1 MRLFQKLN
9 DAIRGN
15 KSRTTVAKQ
24 ELSGQMFL
32 SPLCSTYEN
41 IFPQVR
47 PLIDAFKEVHPYGLG
62 RNGARLPLART
73 PELAILEDP
82 NEEMGWSEFMDLA
95 FAMWLTESELNIH
108 VWMSQRGRVYGY
120 TILPAGSRVSLGNGD
135 YYFQSLSSDGGTEQI
150 PKEEVMTLRYS
161 RNPRDIQKG
170 VSPAQT
176 VFVQT
181 QIADLMYQ
189 YQRAYLENGAVPAY
203 ITIIRA
209 STKEKFE
216 EAKRDFERSFKGA
229 NNKGK
234 TAFLWR
240 QFLDD
245 GSEKDQV
252 EVKTIQPNN
261 STLAIKEIMSIVKD
275 DFNKAFGVSEFI
287 LGNDSSAK
295 YDNAELSQ
303 QQFMLHRVK
312 PALSSFWSQF
322 QHELERV
329 RGGGLG
335 YAIGYDLHIEELTD
349 RLKVKAEIAQKNVEN
364 LTSLI
369 NAGSTARAAVMALG
383 LSEEW
388 LDVAYGL
395 YSEKQSRASLS
406 TPSVDSNLLNKV
418 LDALDGKSRHL
429 SDISEPTS
437 DIATSI
443 DGGNIGQNLDNQG
456 WIGATTEPLAITSLL
471 NDELKTQLYDGE
483 LNTETTNI
491 PAQENPHFTVFYG
504 LTREGMETHDIDLS
518 EILEENL
525 PSEVVVDKIDIF
537 DNNDNYKIIV
547 AKLKKTDELQ
557 RLHNEF
563 LALDHYPQEFSEY
576 TPHITL
582 CYIKKDAIAEDF
594 IRSFCSYVGKVIKT
608 TGFQIDNPWR
618 KNIDHF
624 HRSHICHHTHDAK
637 DDVFPNFT
645 AEETTEKAIYEEL
658 EKVLQSTIAEVLGEG
673 AVLSEEDMEK
683 LKEVIIAQLI
693 EQADAGADDAAM
705 QIQGFVLGTTAK
717 EIAGILENGGYHVS
731 EDFTEKLAQRTE
743 DIISNLSEDAKTVAR
758 EVLNAKKKE
767 GLTVQQIAKELAD
780 IMPKARAE
788 LIARNETV
796 YAFRAGSFENT
807 KHIADKYNLEIRK
820 TWRCHEDDRTCEI
833 CRSMNGQT
841 VGLDSAFTDSVEGK
855 DGVTYAWEH
864 TKWNDNGEVTCAHPR
879 CRCYMEYEV
888 ING

>member
-47 PLIDAFKEVHPYGLG
+47 PLIDALKEVRPYGLG

-73 PELAILEDP
+73 PELAVLEDP

-108 VWMSQRGRVYGY
+108 VWMNQRGRVYGY

-216 EAKRDFERSFKGA
+216 EAKRDFEKSFKGA

-329 RGGGLG
+329 RGAGLG
-335 YAIGYDLHIEELTD
+335 YAISYDLHIEELTD
-349 RLKVKAEIAQKNVEN
+349 RLKVKAEISQKNVEN
-364 LTSLI
+364 LTNLI

-406 TPSVDSNLLNKV
+406 MSSVDSDLLNKV
-418 LDALDGKSRHL
+418 LDALDKKSGQNCPDFGHI
-429 SDISEPTS
+429 SDITTS
-437 DIATSI
+437 VSDK
-443 DGGNIGQNLDNQG
+443 NIGQNPDN
-456 WIGATTEPLAITSLL
+456 
-471 NDELKTQLYDGE
+471 
-483 LNTETTNI
+483 
-491 PAQENPHFTVFYG
+491 
-504 LTREGMETHDIDLS
+504 
-518 EILEENL
+518 
-525 PSEVVVDKIDIF
+525 
-537 DNNDNYKIIV
+537 
-547 AKLKKTDELQ
+547 
-557 RLHNEF
+557 
-563 LALDHYPQEFSEY
+563 
-576 TPHITL
+576 L
-582 CYIKKDAIAEDF
+582 C
-594 IRSFCSYVGKVIKT
+594 R
-608 TGFQIDNPWR
+608 
-618 KNIDHF
+618 
-624 HRSHICHHTHDAK
+624 ICHHTHDAK

-645 AEETTEKAIYEEL
+645 AEEAAEKAIYEEL
-658 EKVLQSTIAEVLGEG
+658 EKVLQSAIAEVLGEG
-673 AVLSEEDMEK
+673 AVLSDEDMEK
-683 LKEVIIAQLI
+683 LKEAIIAQLI

-705 QIQGFVLGTTAK
+705 QIQGFVLGATAK
-717 EIAGILENGGYHVS
+717 EIAGIIENGGYHVS
-731 EDFTEKLAQRTE
+731 EDFTEKITQRTE

-758 EVLNAKKKE
+758 EVLSAKKKE
-767 GLTVQQIAKELAD
+767 GLTVQQIAKELSD
-780 IMPKARAE
+780 IMPRARAE

-796 YAFRAGSFENT
+796 YAFRAGGFENT
-807 KHIADKYNLEIRK
+807 KYMADKYNLKIKK

-833 CRSMNGQT
+833 CRSMDGQT
-841 VGLDSAFTDSVEGK
+841 VGLDSAFADSVEGK
-855 DGVTYAWEH
+855 DGIMYAWEH
-864 TKWNDNGEVTCAHPR
+864 TKWNDNGEITCAHPR

-888 ING
+888 IDG